1 MKTTENISLG
11 GYAFTIE
18 ADAYKELEAYL
29 KEIRIGFSTDPSA
42 DEIIADIEE
51 RIAELLK
58 EQTVPGM
65 VVNMAMIYGIRK
77 RIGNPKELTN
87 EEVETV
93 KEDSQSS
100 PEPEPQPQPKPQ
112 PQQKKADRKSVKNR
126 RLYRDMVGRVFGG
139 VCSGIGAY
147 FGIDAVLIRIIF
159 LILFMIGLI
168 GISDGPH
175 ILFSILLYCCLW
187 IAMPAARTD
196 EQKREMHGRP
206 TDLKDYKD
214 KNFDFDKEIKDIS
227 QSPGGRTLR
236 RAGGVFIGILL
247 LIWGLGGLLG
257 GIFIPSMPELIDNQI
272 ADHIFQW
279 GGLDAEEQLIAELL
293 GGTTFWGLV
302 LMMVGIGCIGIIYGG
317 IMLLFDLNPPK
328 WKPGLVIFIAWIISI
343 FAIAAY
349 TVKVVADA
357 LPGLFL

>member
-18 ADAYKELEAYL
+18 KDAYGELESYL
-29 KEIRIGFSTDPSA
+29 KEIKIGFSTDPSA

-65 VVNMAMIYGIRK
+65 VVNMAMIQDIRK
-77 RIGNPKELTN
+77 RIGNPEELTN
-87 EEVETV
+87 EEVDTT

-100 PEPEPQPQPKPQ
+100 PEPQPQ
-112 PQQKKADRKSVKNR
+112 PQQKKADRKTGKNR

-139 VCSGIGAY
+139 VCSGIGTY

-168 GISDGPH
+168 GINDGPH
-175 ILFSILLYCCLW
+175 VLFSILIYCCLW

-196 EQKREMHGRP
+196 EQKREMRGRP

-236 RAGGVFIGILL
+236 RAGGIFLGIILL
-247 LIWGLGGLLG
+247 LIGLGGLLG
-257 GIFIPSMPELIDNQI
+257 GIFIPSMPEIIDNHI
-272 ADHIFQW
+272 ADQILRW
-279 GGLDAEEQLIAELL
+279 GELNAEKQLFAELF

-302 LMMVGIGCIGIIYGG
+302 LMMLGIGCIGIIYGG
-317 IMLLFDLNPPK
+317 VMLLFDLKPPA
-328 WKPGLVIFIAWIISI
+328 WRPGLVIFIAWIISI
-343 FAIAAY
+343 FAVAAY